1 MNKKEITINGKTYPI
16 AFTMDT
22 MINFEEIAD
31 KSFFETDLK
40 KMKDRLALVMA
51 AVIAAD
57 GKTKLTVEDLRGN
70 GDFDAVQQ
78 LIAAFNVVMEASTE
92 FFKIPAVEP
101 KDEKPKDDD
110 EGAKN

>member
-22 MINFEEIAD
+22 MMNFEEIAD

-57 GKTKLTVEDLRGN
+57 AKTKLTVEDLRGN

-78 LIAAFNVVMEASTE
+78 LIAAFNIVMEASTE

-101 KDEKPKDDD
+101 KDEKPKDD
-110 EGAKN
+110 EESAKN

>member
-57 GKTKLTVEDLRGN
+57 GSTKLTVEDLRGN
-70 GDFDAVQQ
+70 GDYDAVQQ

-101 KDEKPKDDD
+101 KDEKPKDD